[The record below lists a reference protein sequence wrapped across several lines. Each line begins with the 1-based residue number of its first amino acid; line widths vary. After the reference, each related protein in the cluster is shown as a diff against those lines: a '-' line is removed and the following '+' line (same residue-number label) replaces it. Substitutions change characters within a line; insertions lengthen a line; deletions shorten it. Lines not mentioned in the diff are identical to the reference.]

1 MKNTTQAISFFD
13 TLETPNVMDLEK
25 DTKRS
30 LELAQRLANAS
41 QNYYGLQEG
50 ELAEESNDSY
60 DLDLLE
66 LENIEKKWGKSLIG
80 DKSPTLVVGAAPR
93 ENSRTRKLLSP
104 MLSINLKSQKEEDLR
119 KWYRGLGG
127 DGVEIIAEPKWD
139 GVTVDTIWIK
149 SFLNATLRG
158 NGYIGTIVDTH
169 IKQIESTPKEIPY
182 EDTLEARGEGIM
194 YMQFFLDNFAK
205 KIDMKHMDDAKGTSN
220 PRNIIAGAMN
230 NQLDPKSCAEK
241 RPDVIYYDLGVCP
254 EKEKFTTD
262 VEQLEFMKSQGL
274 KITPYFVVNNEED
287 LVKICTSRFNNL
299 IPLKDG
305 FNVYTNPKEEVTD
318 IMCDGIV
325 LKVNDL
331 KKREELGF
339 TSKGPRWGFAW
350 KFKSL
355 YADTVLTDVEWSVGR
370 TGRVTPTGIFEPI
383 NLGGVNITRATLNNA
398 DYIERIPKIDEEGNI
413 IEVNYSSKIG
423 FSMRVRRANDV
434 IPEFMGVLKPN
445 NSSGIEIRDI
455 VVPKECPTCGEPV
468 VKNGAHHFCYNS
480 MCSGKIKGNLELFAS
495 RDAMNIVGF
504 GPALIDLFVEK
515 GYIKT
520 IVDIYH
526 LSEHREK
533 ILTLKGFK
541 EKKVDKILKAIEDSK
556 QGTFE
561 QVLYSLGIPN
571 VGISKTKKL
580 IPVFKNIDNLITA
593 DKEALM
599 AIDDIGEE
607 ISSGIVTFFKSKS
620 NLKLIE
626 DLRALG
632 LKFEAEEKANVSDIL
647 KDKTFVITGTLD
659 ESRGYY
665 KDILENNGATVSG
678 SVSKKTY
685 AVLIGSAAGS
695 KETKARELV
704 AAGEP
709 IRILEGDSAFEEFL
723 KEYNIELP
731 QKTNP

>member
-1 MKNTTQAISFFD
+1 MKKDTQALNFFD
-13 TLETPNVMDLEK
+13 ILETPNVMELEK

-30 LELAQRLANAS
+30 LELVDRLEKAS
-41 QNYYGLQEG
+41 QNYYGLREG
-50 ELAEESNDSY
+50 EIAESSNDSY
-60 DLDLLE
+60 DLDMLE
-66 LENIEKKWGKSLIG
+66 LESIEKKWGKSLVG
-80 DKSPTLVVGAAPR
+80 EKSPTLIVGAAPR
-93 ENSRTRKLLSP
+93 EDSRKRNLLSP

-119 KWYRGLGG
+119 KWYQGLGG
-127 DGVEIIAEPKWD
+127 DGIEIIAQPKWD
-139 GVTVDTIWIK
+139 GVTVDTIWKKLFI
-149 SFLNATLRG
+149 NATLRG

-169 IKQIESTPKEIPY
+169 IKQIESTPQEVPY

-274 KITPYFVVNNEED
+274 KITPYFIVNNEED
-287 LVKICTSRFNNL
+287 LVNICTSRFNEL

-339 TSKGPRWGFAW
+339 TSKGPRFAFAW

-355 YADTVLTDVEWSVGR
+355 YAPTVLTDVEWSVGR
-370 TGRVTPTGIFEPI
+370 TGRVTPTGVFEPI
-383 NLGGVNITRATLNNA
+383 NLGGVTITRATLNNA
-398 DYIERIPKIDEEGNI
+398 EYIERIPKVDAEGNI
-413 IEVNYSSKIG
+413 IEVNYGTKIG
-423 FSMRVRRANDV
+423 WKNLVRRSNDV
-434 IPEFMGVLKPN
+434 IPEVMGVLSPSN
-445 NSSGIEIRDI
+445 DSGIEIRDI
-455 VVPKECPTCGEPV
+455 VVPEKCPTCEETI
-468 VKNGAHHFCYNS
+468 VKIGAHHFCENLS
-480 MCSGKIKGNLELFAS
+480 CPDRIKGSLELFSS

-526 LSEHREK
+526 LSNYRED

-556 QGTFE
+556 QGSFE
-561 QVLYSLGIPN
+561 QVLYSLGIPS
-571 VGISKTKKL
+571 VGRSKTKKL
-580 IPVFKNIDNLITA
+580 IPVFKDIDNLIAA
-593 DKEALM
+593 DKNALM
-599 AIDDIGEE
+599 SIDDIGEE
-607 ISSGIVTFFKSKS
+607 ISSGILTFFKNKS

-626 DLRALG
+626 DLRSLG
-632 LKFEAEEKANVSDIL
+632 LKFEAEEKVNATTIL
-647 KDKTFVITGTLD
+647 EGKTFVITGTLN

-685 AVLIGSAAGS
+685 AVLIGEAAGS
-695 KETKARELV
+695 KETKARDLV

-709 IRILEGDSAFEEFL
+709 VRILEGDSAFEEFL
-723 KEYNIELP
+723 KEQNIEIP
-731 QKTNP
+731 KEN